1 MATDK
6 PAGGVFSPV
15 TPRVDFVAMEKE
27 QLRWWEEAGI
37 VGQYLRR
44 NDAAERRHS
53 FIDGPITANNP
64 MGVHHAWGRTY
75 KDLFLRWR
83 TMQGYRQRYQNG
95 FDGQGLWVE
104 VEVEKE
110 KGFSSKRDIEAYGIG
125 RFVEDCKERVRK
137 YAAIQTR
144 QSQRLGYWMDWDHS
158 YHTMSDENNYTIWH
172 FLKRCHDKGWLYRGT
187 DSMPWC
193 ARCGT
198 GLSQHEIV
206 TEGYQDVTHTAVY
219 VRFPL
224 TDAEG
229 ESLLIWTTTPWT
241 LTANV
246 AAAVHPEH
254 RYVRV
259 RVGDEIIYL
268 GRKRI
273 DLLKEMAG
281 ESKVRPGGNE
291 SFNPLEQIGVSKP
304 LGVLSMLELLGTG
317 VEVLEELPG
326 SALVGRTYR
335 GPFDDL
341 EAQRGVEHRVIPW
354 NEVGEDEGTAI
365 VHIAPGAGPEDFA
378 LGKEHSLA
386 VVAPL
391 DENGHYVD
399 GFGWLTGNSVFDVR
413 DRIFVDLE
421 RKGLLYCTEV
431 HQHRY
436 PFCWRCNSELVFRVV
451 DEWFIS
457 MDELR
462 HTMMEIT
469 RKVRWIPAFGLEREL
484 DWLRNMHDWMISK
497 KRYWGLALPIWTC
510 DACGSF
516 EVVGSEQELEERAV
530 EGWQEFAGHSPHRP
544 WIDGVKIEC
553 SSCGGKISRIR
564 DVGNPWLD
572 AGIVPFSTIGYRNDR
587 DHWRDW
593 FPADWISES
602 FPGQFRNWFYSLL
615 AMSATLEETEPFKAC
630 FTYALLRDEHGAE
643 MHKSKGNAIWF
654 EDAADKMGV
663 DVMRW
668 MYLRHTPANNL
679 NFGYTPGDEVRRQ
692 FHIPIWNVYSFF
704 VNYANIDG
712 WQPVTVDGG
721 YGEVAEFTE
730 LDRWIR
736 SELHQTIGDV
746 TKALETWRPET
757 AATVLERFVDALSNW
772 YVRRSRRRFWRGQ
785 QDRRS
790 SNEPA
795 PSSMVQ
801 KIRTFLNLF
810 DADKCAA
817 YQTLYE
823 CLTTLAKLLAPFNP
837 FISEAIYRNL
847 VADRVSGAPPSVH
860 LCDWPAANEKLIDEE
875 LSAATNL
882 AMRLARLGRS
892 ARERANLRV
901 RQPLA
906 ELVVDLSNEQ
916 DQTRLATIGGQLRDE
931 LNVKQVRLAA
941 EVGGLTAATI
951 KPNFRALGPRFGRRM
966 REVAAAI
973 AGADA
978 AAVALQAATGDPV
991 QVGEFELQAEDL
1003 VVETAPREAYAI
1015 AAEPGCQVGVLK
1027 ELTPELRAEGMV
1039 REAVH
1044 KINNLRRESGFAI
1057 TDRITLYVD
1066 VHDLTGD
1073 GEVREVVDAL
1083 HELVRTAANQRH
1095 EQDGLAARGKLL
1107 WNLGITRNLLKGALR
1122 TFEKRLRA
1130 DVLAT
1135 DVHYDS
1141 EVPQDAHTTTGII
1154 DGRRVAIGV
1163 RLSWESRLSAANDT
1177 EQIDAVLREHD
1188 LAQVADRLC
1197 YLRQLAAD
1205 DPDEPTLQGDS
1216 VRELARFLLSERWLP
1231 SAQIGVSPDGLAHA
1245 EWRLPAA
1252 AGDTESNGTL
1262 AMEFLGSGLIR
1273 FAAVSP
1279 QSIHGEAQRMRV
1291 NGTLPMAEAVRAV
1304 QPFTAAL
1311 RP

>member
-1 MATDK
+1 MATDTR
-6 PAGGVFSPV
+6 AGWVFSPV
-15 TPRVDFVAMEKE
+15 SPRVDFVALEHE
-27 QLRWWEEAGI
+27 QLRWWRDAGI
-37 VGQYLRR
+37 VERYLQR
-44 NDAAERRHS
+44 NAAAERRHS

-125 RFVEDCKERVRK
+125 RFVEDCKERVRT
-137 YAAIQTR
+137 YAAIQTS
-144 QSQRLGYWMDWDHS
+144 QSQRLGYWMDWDDS

-172 FLKRCHDKGWLYRGT
+172 FLKRCHEKGWLYRGT

-206 TEGYQDVTHTAVY
+206 TEGYQEVTHTAVY
-219 VRFPL
+219 VRLPL

-259 RVGDEIIYL
+259 RVGDEIFYL

-273 DLLKEMAG
+273 DLLTEMSGDSKARVEG
-281 ESKVRPGGNE
+281 TESI
-291 SFNPLEQIGVSKP
+291 NPLEQIGLSKP
-304 LGVLSMLELLGTG
+304 LGVLTMRELLRTG
-317 VEVLEELPG
+317 VELLEELPG
-326 SALVGRTYR
+326 SALVGRPYR

-341 EAQRGVEHRVIPW
+341 DAQRGVEHRVIPW

-378 LGKEHSLA
+378 LGREHGLA

-391 DENGHYVD
+391 DENGYYVD

-413 DRIFVDLE
+413 DRIFADLE
-421 RKGLLYCTEV
+421 RKGLLYCTEE
-431 HQHRY
+431 HRHRY

-497 KRYWGLALPIWTC
+497 KRYWGLALPIWAC
-510 DACGSF
+510 DGCGSF
-516 EVVGSEQELEERAV
+516 EVIGSEHELQERAV

-544 WIDGVKIEC
+544 WIDAVKIEC
-553 SSCGGKISRIR
+553 SSCGERSSRIR

-572 AGIVPFSTIGYRNDR
+572 AGIVPFSTIKYRSDR
-587 DHWRDW
+587 EYWRDW

-615 AMSATLEETEPFKAC
+615 AMSATLEGTEPFKAC

-679 NFGYTPGDEVRRQ
+679 NFGYAPGDEVRRR

-712 WQPVTVDGG
+712 WQPVAGAGG
-721 YGEVAEFTE
+721 YQDVAEFTE

-736 SELHQTIGDV
+736 SELHRTIQAV
-746 TKALETWRPET
+746 TTALETWRPET
-757 AATVLERFVDALSNW
+757 AAAVLERFVDALSNW

-785 QDRRS
+785 QGR
-790 SNEPA
+790 PA
-795 PSSMVQ
+795 AAATTSIVE
-801 KIRTFLNLF
+801 TFLTLYG
-810 DADKCAA
+810 ADKCAA

-823 CLTTLAKLLAPFNP
+823 CLTTLAKLLAPFTP
-837 FISEAIYRNL
+837 FIAEAIYRNL
-847 VADRVSGAPPSVH
+847 VAERVSGAPPSVH
-860 LCDWPAANEKLIDEE
+860 LCDWPQADAALIDEE
-875 LSAATNL
+875 LSAATHL

-892 ARERANLRV
+892 ARASANLRV

-906 ELVVDLSNEQ
+906 ELVVDLDSEQ
-916 DQTRLATIGGQLRDE
+916 EQARLSVIRAQLLDE
-931 LNVKQVRLAA
+931 LNVKRVRLAD
-941 EVGGLTAATI
+941 EVGGLTAATV
-951 KPNFRALGPRFGRRM
+951 KPNFKALGPRFGRRM
-966 REVAAAI
+966 KEVTAAI
-973 AGADA
+973 ATADPS
-978 AAVALQAATGDPV
+978 AVAAQVASGAPV
-991 QVGEFELQAEDL
+991 QVGEFELQPDDL
-1003 VVETAPREAYAI
+1003 VVETVPREAYAI
-1015 AAEPGCQVGVLK
+1015 AAEPGSQVGVLK

-1044 KINNLRRESGFAI
+1044 VINNLRRESGFEI
-1057 TDRITLYVD
+1057 TDRIVLFINVD
-1066 VHDLTGD
+1066 RASD
-1073 GEVREVVDAL
+1073 GPESHVE
-1083 HELVRTAANQRH
+1083 ETYQTLVRMAH
-1095 EQDGLAARGKLL
+1095 
-1107 WNLGITRNLLKGALR
+1107 
-1122 TFEKRLRA
+1122 RLRHTQGRMVDRINLPFDA
-1130 DVLAT
+1130 FDRPDPLKLALLANETQFKDDVLAT
-1135 DVHYDS
+1135 EVHYDA
-1141 EVPQDAHTTTGII
+1141 ELPRDAPAKECVI
-1154 DGRRVAIGV
+1154 DGHRATVAV
-1163 RLSWESRLSAANDT
+1163 QLSWVSQLRATTDPEHV
-1177 EQIDAVLREHD
+1177 DALLREHD
-1188 LAQVADRLC
+1188 LVPVVERLR

-1205 DPDEPTLQGDS
+1205 DPDEPRMKEDS
-1216 VRELARFLLSERWLP
+1216 LRELARFLLSERWLP
-1231 SAQIGVSPDGLAHA
+1231 CPQIGVSPDGLAHA
-1245 EWRLPAA
+1245 EWVLAGA
-1252 AGDTESNGTL
+1252 DGDTVGNGIL

-1279 QSIHGEAQRMRV
+1279 PSTLGDAQRKRV
-1291 NGTLPMAEAVRAV
+1291 NGTLPKAEAVQAV
-1304 QPFTAAL
+1304 QPFTSIL
-1311 RP
+1311 CP

>member
-1 MATDK
+1 MATDT
-6 PAGGVFSPV
+6 PAEGVFSPV
-15 TPRVDFVAMEKE
+15 TPRVDFIALEHE
-27 QLRWWEEAGI
+27 LLRWWDDAGI

-44 NDAAERRHS
+44 NEASERRHS

-110 KGFSSKRDIEAYGIG
+110 KGFTSKRDIEAYGIG

-172 FLKRCHDKGWLYRGT
+172 FLKRCHENGWLYRGT

-219 VRFPL
+219 VRLPL
-224 TDAEG
+224 TDADG
-229 ESLLIWTTTPWT
+229 ESLLVWTTTPWT

-246 AAAVHPEH
+246 AAAVHPDH
-254 RYVRV
+254 RYVRL
-259 RVGDEIIYL
+259 RVGDDDVLCLGKERVL
-268 GRKRI
+268 PLLASGVLTGRKQPALVVAQGDRMLEQALAQHGI
-273 DLLKEMAG
+273 DLLE
-281 ESKVRPGGNE
+281 EIPGG
-291 SFNPLEQIGVSKP
+291 
-304 LGVLSMLELLGTG
+304 
-317 VEVLEELPG
+317 
-326 SALVGRTYR
+326 ALIGRTYR
-335 GPFDDL
+335 GPFDELD
-341 EAQRGVEHRVIPW
+341 AQSGVEHRVIPW
-354 NEVGEDEGTAI
+354 TDVGEDEGTAI

-378 LGKEHSLA
+378 LGKEHGLP

-391 DENGHYVD
+391 DENGFYVD
-399 GFGWLTGNSVFDVR
+399 GFGLLTGNSVFDVR
-413 DRIFVDLE
+413 DRIFADLTE
-421 RKGLLYCTEV
+421 RGRLFKTEE

-469 RKVRWIPAFGLEREL
+469 RNVQWIPPFGLEREL

-497 KRYWGLALPIWTC
+497 KRYWGLALPIWAC
-510 DACGSF
+510 DECGGF
-516 EVVGSEQELEERAV
+516 EVIGSEHELEERAV
-530 EGWQEFAGHSPHRP
+530 EGWPEFAGHSPHRP
-544 WIDGVKIEC
+544 WIDGVKVAC
-553 SSCGGKISRIR
+553 SSCGAKLSRIR

-572 AGIVPFSTIGYRNDR
+572 AGIVPFSTIGYRGDR
-587 DHWRDW
+587 EHWRDW

-615 AMSATLEETEPFKAC
+615 AMSATLEQTEPFRAC

-668 MYLRHTPANNL
+668 MYVRHTPANNL
-679 NFGYTPGDEVRRQ
+679 NFGYGPGDEVRRQ

-712 WQPVTVDGG
+712 WQPVSADGG
-721 YGEVAEFTE
+721 YAEAAEFTE

-736 SELHQTIGDV
+736 SELHQTIRAV
-746 TKALETWRPET
+746 TTALETWRPET

-785 QDRRS
+785 QEGDATPEQAS
-790 SNEPA
+790 VVDA
-795 PSSMVQ
+795 
-801 KIRTFLNLF
+801 FLARYG
-810 DADKCAA
+810 ADKCAA

-847 VADRVSGAPPSVH
+847 VVGPVSGAPPSVH
-860 LCDWPAANEKLIDEE
+860 LCDWPQADAALIDEE
-875 LSAATNL
+875 LSAATSL
-882 AMRLARLGRS
+882 AMRLSRLGRS
-892 ARERANLRV
+892 ARAGANLRV

-906 ELVVDLSNEQ
+906 ELVVDLDSEREQ
-916 DQTRLATIGGQLRDE
+916 ARLPLIHAQLLDE
-931 LNVKQVRLAA
+931 LNVKEVRLAA
-941 EVGGLTAATI
+941 EVGGLTAATV

-966 REVAAAI
+966 KEVTAAI
-973 AGADA
+973 AAADA
-978 AAVALQAATGDPV
+978 GAVAAQAETGDTV
-991 QVGEFELQAEDL
+991 HVGEFELQPDDL

-1015 AAEPGCQVGVLK
+1015 AAEQGCQVGVLK
-1027 ELTPELRAEGMV
+1027 KLTPELSAEGMV

-1044 KINNLRRESGFAI
+1044 MINNLRRESGFAI
-1057 TDRITLYVD
+1057 TDRIRLFVNVHGEPD
-1066 VHDLTGD
+1066 VEETY
-1073 GEVREVVDAL
+1073 RS
-1083 HELVRTAANQRH
+1083 LVRFADKVRHHRGSLIERVPLFLNMYNRPNPLKTAL
-1095 EQDGLAARGKLL
+1095 LADEEF
-1107 WNLGITRNLLKGALR
+1107 RN
-1122 TFEKRLRA
+1122 E
-1130 DVLAT
+1130 VLAT
-1135 DVHYDS
+1135 EVHF
-1141 EVPQDAHTTTGII
+1141 DAELPRNAPAI
-1154 DGRRVAIGV
+1154 DCVINGHSATIAV
-1163 RLSWESRLSAANDT
+1163 RLSWDGQLRATTAPEHVEDT
-1177 EQIDAVLREHD
+1177 LRKHD
-1188 LAQVADRLC
+1188 LVPMADRLR

-1205 DPDEPTLQGDS
+1205 DPEEPRIEMDS
-1216 VRELARFLLSERWLP
+1216 MRELARFLLSERWLP
-1231 SAQIGVSPDGLAHA
+1231 QPQIGVSPDGLAHA
-1245 EWRLPAA
+1245 EWVLPGDD
-1252 AGDTESNGTL
+1252 GDTGSGIL
-1262 AMEFLGSGLIR
+1262 AMEFLACGLIR

-1279 QSIHGEAQRMRV
+1279 PPTQGDEHRMRV
-1291 NGTLPMAEAVRAV
+1291 NGTLPKTEAVQAV
-1304 QPFTAAL
+1304 QPFTSILGA
-1311 RP
+1311 P

>member
-1 MATDK
+1 MATDQ
-6 PAGGVFSPV
+6 PVGGVFSPV
-15 TPRVDFVAMEKE
+15 TPRVDFVALEKE
-27 QLRWWEEAGI
+27 QLRWWDEAGI
-37 VGQYLRR
+37 VGRYLRR
-44 NDAAERRHS
+44 NEAAERRYS

-110 KGFSSKRDIEAYGIG
+110 KGFSSKRDIEAYGIA

-144 QSQRLGYWMDWDHS
+144 QSQRLGYWMDWDDS

-172 FLKRCHDKGWLYRGT
+172 FLKRCHEKGWLYRGT

-206 TEGYQDVTHTAVY
+206 TEGYQEVTHTAVY
-219 VRFPL
+219 VRLPL
-224 TDAEG
+224 TDLKGRAEG

-254 RYVRV
+254 RYVRA
-259 RVGDEIIYL
+259 RVGSEIVYL
-268 GRKRI
+268 GRQRLE
-273 DLLKEMAG
+273 LLTELAG
-281 ESKVRPGGNE
+281 AMTVRPE
-291 SFNPLEQIGVSKP
+291 DAELVTPLEQLGVSDL
-304 LGVLSMLELLGTG
+304 LGVETAGEALGVD

-326 SALVGRTYR
+326 SALVGRAYR

-341 EAQRGVEHRVIPW
+341 EAQGGVEHRVIPW
-354 NEVGEDEGTAI
+354 DEVGEDEGTAI

-378 LGKEHSLA
+378 LGKEHGLA

-399 GFGWLTGNSVFDVR
+399 GFGWLTGESVFDVR
-413 DRIFVDLE
+413 DRIFADLE
-421 RKGLLYCTEV
+421 GKGLLYCTEE
-431 HQHRY
+431 HRHRY

-510 DACGSF
+510 DACGRF
-516 EVVGSEQELEERAV
+516 EVIGSEHELQERAV
-530 EGWQEFAGHSPHRP
+530 EGWAEFTGHSPHRP
-544 WIDGVKIEC
+544 WIDAVKIEC
-553 SSCGGKISRIR
+553 SSCGEKMSRIR

-572 AGIVPFSTIGYRNDR
+572 AGIVPFSTIGYRHDR

-630 FTYALLRDEHGAE
+630 FSYALLRDEQGEE

-679 NFGYTPGDEVRRQ
+679 NFGYGPGDEVRRQ

-704 VNYANIDG
+704 VNYANIDD

-721 YGEVAEFTE
+721 YAEAAEFTE
-730 LDRWIR
+730 LDRWIQ
-736 SELHQTIGDV
+736 SELHQTIRAV
-746 TKALETWRPET
+746 TTALDTWRPET

-785 QDRRS
+785 Q
-790 SNEPA
+790 EQPTAVAPA
-795 PSSMVQ
+795 SVVDS
-801 KIRTFLNLF
+801 FLARYG
-810 DADKCAA
+810 ADKCAA

-823 CLTTLAKLLAPFNP
+823 CLTTLVRLLAPFTP

-847 VADRVSGAPPSVH
+847 VAEPVAGR
-860 LCDWPAANEKLIDEE
+860 AA
-875 LSAATNL
+875 
-882 AMRLARLGRS
+882 
-892 ARERANLRV
+892 ERA
-901 RQPLA
+901 
-906 ELVVDLSNEQ
+906 
-916 DQTRLATIGGQLRDE
+916 
-931 LNVKQVRLAA
+931 
-941 EVGGLTAATI
+941 
-951 KPNFRALGPRFGRRM
+951 
-966 REVAAAI
+966 
-973 AGADA
+973 
-978 AAVALQAATGDPV
+978 PV
-991 QVGEFELQAEDL
+991 
-1003 VVETAPREAYAI
+1003 
-1015 AAEPGCQVGVLK
+1015 
-1027 ELTPELRAEGMV
+1027 
-1039 REAVH
+1039 
-1044 KINNLRRESGFAI
+1044 
-1057 TDRITLYVD
+1057 
-1066 VHDLTGD
+1066 
-1073 GEVREVVDAL
+1073 
-1083 HELVRTAANQRH
+1083 
-1095 EQDGLAARGKLL
+1095 
-1107 WNLGITRNLLKGALR
+1107 
-1122 TFEKRLRA
+1122 
-1130 DVLAT
+1130 
-1135 DVHYDS
+1135 
-1141 EVPQDAHTTTGII
+1141 
-1154 DGRRVAIGV
+1154 
-1163 RLSWESRLSAANDT
+1163 
-1177 EQIDAVLREHD
+1177 
-1188 LAQVADRLC
+1188 
-1197 YLRQLAAD
+1197 
-1205 DPDEPTLQGDS
+1205 
-1216 VRELARFLLSERWLP
+1216 
-1231 SAQIGVSPDGLAHA
+1231 
-1245 EWRLPAA
+1245 
-1252 AGDTESNGTL
+1252 
-1262 AMEFLGSGLIR
+1262 
-1273 FAAVSP
+1273 
-1279 QSIHGEAQRMRV
+1279 
-1291 NGTLPMAEAVRAV
+1291 
-1304 QPFTAAL
+1304 
-1311 RP
+1311 

>member
-1 MATDK
+1 MATDS
-6 PAGGVFSPV
+6 PAEGVFSPV
-15 TPRVDFVAMEKE
+15 TPRVDFIALEHE
-27 QLRWWEEAGI
+27 LLRWWEEAGI

-172 FLKRCHDKGWLYRGT
+172 FLKRCQEKGWLYRGT

-254 RYVRV
+254 RYVRA
-259 RVGDEIIYL
+259 RVGGEIIYL

-281 ESKVRPGGNE
+281 ESKGRPV
-291 SFNPLEQIGVSKP
+291 NPLEQLGVSDL
-304 LGVLSMLELLGTG
+304 LGVSTAGEMLGIG

-341 EAQRGVEHRVIPW
+341 EAQHGVEHRVIPW
-354 NEVGEDEGTAI
+354 NDVGEDEGTAI

-378 LGKEHSLA
+378 LGKEHGLD

-391 DENGHYVD
+391 DENGYYVD

-413 DRIFVDLE
+413 DRIFADLE
-421 RKGLLYCTEV
+421 RNGLLYCTEE
-431 HQHRY
+431 HRHRY

-451 DEWFIS
+451 EEWFIS

-510 DACGSF
+510 DACDSF
-516 EVVGSEQELEERAV
+516 EVVGSEHELEERAV
-530 EGWQEFAGHSPHRP
+530 AGWPEFAGHSPHRP
-544 WIDGVKIEC
+544 WIDGVKIAC
-553 SSCGGKISRIR
+553 SSCGGTMSRIR

-587 DHWRDW
+587 EHWRDW

-630 FTYALLRDEHGAE
+630 FSYALLRDEHGAE

-679 NFGYTPGDEVRRQ
+679 NFGYAPGDEVRRQ

-721 YGEVAEFTE
+721 YAEVAEFTE

-736 SELHQTIGDV
+736 SELQQTIRDV
-746 TKALETWRPET
+746 TTALETWRPET

-785 QDRRS
+785 QGKRS
-790 SNEPA
+790 SSKPA
-795 PSSMVQ
+795 ATRMHAT
-801 KIRTFLNLF
+801 IRTFLTLY

-847 VADRVSGAPPSVH
+847 VAERVPDAPASVH
-860 LCDWPAANEKLIDEE
+860 LCDWPRADAAVIDEQ
-875 LSAATNL
+875 LSAATGL

-892 ARERANLRV
+892 ARAAANLRV

-906 ELVVDLSNEQ
+906 ELVVDLDSEQ
-916 DQTRLATIGGQLRDE
+916 EQARLPVIRAQLLDE

-941 EVGGLTAATI
+941 EVGGLTAATV

-966 REVAAAI
+966 KEVTAAI
-973 AGADA
+973 AAADPASLA
-978 AAVALQAATGDPV
+978 AQAASADPV
-991 QVGEFELQAEDL
+991 QVGEFELQAADL
-1003 VVETAPREAYAI
+1003 VVETVPREAYAI

-1044 KINNLRRESGFAI
+1044 LINNLRRESGFAI
-1057 TDRITLYVD
+1057 TDRIRLFVKVHGSSRTWEETYSSLIGFADKVRHHQGSLGDRVTLFPNLYNKPNPLKV
-1066 VHDLTGD
+1066 
-1073 GEVREVVDAL
+1073 AL
-1083 HELVRTAANQRH
+1083 LANDKQFRD
-1095 EQDGLAARGKLL
+1095 E
-1107 WNLGITRNLLKGALR
+1107 
-1122 TFEKRLRA
+1122 
-1130 DVLAT
+1130 VLAT
-1135 DVHYDS
+1135 EVYYDA
-1141 EVPQDAHTTTGII
+1141 ELPRGAPATECVI
-1154 DGRRVAIGV
+1154 DEHRVTI
-1163 RLSWESRLSAANDT
+1163 
-1177 EQIDAVLREHD
+1177 
-1188 LAQVADRLC
+1188 
-1197 YLRQLAAD
+1197 
-1205 DPDEPTLQGDS
+1205 
-1216 VRELARFLLSERWLP
+1216 
-1231 SAQIGVSPDGLAHA
+1231 
-1245 EWRLPAA
+1245 
-1252 AGDTESNGTL
+1252 
-1262 AMEFLGSGLIR
+1262 
-1273 FAAVSP
+1273 
-1279 QSIHGEAQRMRV
+1279 
-1291 NGTLPMAEAVRAV
+1291 AV
-1304 QPFTAAL
+1304 QL
-1311 RP
+1311 SRG

>member
-1 MATDK
+1 MATDS
-6 PAGGVFSPV
+6 PAEGVFSPV
-15 TPRVDFVAMEKE
+15 TPRVDFIALEHE
-27 QLRWWEEAGI
+27 LLRWWEEDGI

-172 FLKRCHDKGWLYRGT
+172 FLKRCQEKGWLYRGT

-219 VRFPL
+219 VRLPL
-224 TDAEG
+224 TDLKGRAEG

-254 RYVRV
+254 RYVRA

-281 ESKVRPGGNE
+281 ESKGRPV
-291 SFNPLEQIGVSKP
+291 NPLEQLGVSDL
-304 LGVLSMLELLGTG
+304 LGVSTAGELLGIG

-378 LGKEHSLA
+378 LGKEHSLP

-391 DENGHYVD
+391 DENGYYVD

-413 DRIFVDLE
+413 DRIFADLE
-421 RKGLLYCTEV
+421 RNGLLYCTEE
-431 HQHRY
+431 HRHRY

-497 KRYWGLALPIWTC
+497 KRYWGLALPIWAC
-510 DACGSF
+510 EACGGF
-516 EVVGSEQELEERAV
+516 EVVGSEHELEERAV

-553 SSCGGKISRIR
+553 SSCGEKISRIR

-587 DHWRDW
+587 EHWRDW

-630 FTYALLRDEHGAE
+630 FSYALLRDEHGAE

-679 NFGYTPGDEVRRQ
+679 NFGYAPGDEVRRQ

-721 YGEVAEFTE
+721 YAEVAQFTE

-736 SELHQTIGDV
+736 SELHQTIRDV
-746 TKALETWRPET
+746 TTALDTWRPET

-785 QDRRS
+785 Q
-790 SNEPA
+790 EQPA
-795 PSSMVQ
+795 AANTASAVD
-801 KIRTFLNLF
+801 TFLARYG
-810 DADKCAA
+810 ADKCAA

-847 VADRVSGAPPSVH
+847 VAERVPDAPVSVH
-860 LCDWPAANEKLIDEE
+860 LCDWPRVDAAVIDEQ
-875 LSAATNL
+875 LSAATGL

-892 ARERANLRV
+892 ARAAANLRV

-906 ELVVDLSNEQ
+906 ELVVDLDSEQ
-916 DQTRLATIGGQLRDE
+916 EQARLPVIRAQLLDE

-941 EVGGLTAATI
+941 EVGGLTVATV

-966 REVAAAI
+966 KEVTAAI
-973 AGADA
+973 AVADPASLA
-978 AAVALQAATGDPV
+978 AQAASADPV
-991 QVGEFELQAEDL
+991 QVGEFELQAADL

-1044 KINNLRRESGFAI
+1044 LINNHRRESGYSI
-1057 TDRITLYVD
+1057 VDRITLFLGLHNISDPVALK
-1066 VHDLTGD
+1066 DLQGAFLMN
-1073 GEVREVVDAL
+1073 EAL
-1083 HELVRTAANQRH
+1083 IRSE
-1095 EQDGLAARGKLL
+1095 
-1107 WNLGITRNLLKGALR
+1107 
-1122 TFEKRLRA
+1122 
-1130 DVLAT
+1130 VLANE
-1135 DVHYDS
+1135 VHYGLSPEGADTRQ
-1141 EVPQDAHTTTGII
+1141 VT
-1154 DGRRVAIGV
+1154 VAGYEISVG
-1163 RLSWESRLSAANDT
+1163 T
-1177 EQIDAVLREHD
+1177 IRE
-1188 LAQVADRLC
+1188 
-1197 YLRQLAAD
+1197 
-1205 DPDEPTLQGDS
+1205 
-1216 VRELARFLLSERWLP
+1216 
-1231 SAQIGVSPDGLAHA
+1231 
-1245 EWRLPAA
+1245 
-1252 AGDTESNGTL
+1252 
-1262 AMEFLGSGLIR
+1262 
-1273 FAAVSP
+1273 
-1279 QSIHGEAQRMRV
+1279 
-1291 NGTLPMAEAVRAV
+1291 
-1304 QPFTAAL
+1304 
-1311 RP
+1311 

>member
-1 MATDK
+1 MATDQ
-6 PAGGVFSPV
+6 PARGVFSPV
-15 TPRVDFVAMEKE
+15 TPRVDFVALEQE

-44 NDAAERRHS
+44 NEAAERRCS

-110 KGFSSKRDIEAYGIG
+110 KGFSSKRDIEAYGIA

-137 YAAIQTR
+137 YAAIQSS
-144 QSQRLGYWMDWDHS
+144 QSQRLGYWMDWDNS

-172 FLKRCHDKGWLYRGT
+172 FLKRCHEKGWLYRGT

-254 RYVRV
+254 RYVRA
-259 RVGDEIIYL
+259 RVGDEVIYL
-268 GRKRI
+268 GRKRL
-273 DLLKEMAG
+273 DLLAEMSSG
-281 ESKVRPGGNE
+281 SKVRPDDTVSAAPELPGG
-291 SFNPLEQIGVSKP
+291 
-304 LGVLSMLELLGTG
+304 G

-326 SALVGRTYR
+326 SALVGRSYR

-341 EAQRGVEHRVIPW
+341 EPQHGVEHRVIPW
-354 NEVGEDEGTAI
+354 DEVGEDEGTAI
-365 VHIAPGAGPEDFA
+365 VHIAPGAGPEDFT
-378 LGKEHSLA
+378 LGKEHGLA

-391 DENGHYVD
+391 DENGRYVD
-399 GFGWLTGNSVFDVR
+399 GFGWLTGSSVFDVR
-413 DRIFVDLE
+413 DRIFADLE
-421 RKGLLYCTEV
+421 RKGLLYCTEE
-431 HQHRY
+431 HRHRY

-451 DEWFIS
+451 DEWFIA

-469 RKVRWIPAFGLEREL
+469 RNVRWVPAFGLEREL

-516 EVVGSEQELEERAV
+516 EVIGSEHELEERAV
-530 EGWQEFAGHSPHRP
+530 EGWAEFAGRTPHRP
-544 WIDGVKIEC
+544 WIDAVKIEC
-553 SSCGGKISRIR
+553 SSCGGRISRIR

-587 DHWRDW
+587 EHWRDW

-630 FTYALLRDEHGAE
+630 FTYALLRDQHGHE
-643 MHKSKGNAIWF
+643 MHKSRGNAIWF

-712 WQPVTVDGG
+712 WQPVTIDGG
-721 YGEVAEFTE
+721 YRDVAEFTE

-736 SELHQTIGDV
+736 SELHQTVRAV
-746 TKALETWRPET
+746 TVALETWRPET
-757 AATVLERFVDALSNW
+757 AATVLERFVEALSNW
-772 YVRRSRRRFWRGQ
+772 YVRRNRRRFWRGQ
-785 QDRRS
+785 QDK
-790 SNEPA
+790 PA
-795 PSSMVQ
+795 AITTTSVVDA
-801 KIRTFLNLF
+801 FLALYS
-810 DADKCAA
+810 ADKCAA

-823 CLTTLAKLLAPFNP
+823 CLTTLAKLLAPFTP
-837 FISEAIYRNL
+837 FIAEAIYRNL
-847 VADRVSGAPPSVH
+847 VAERVAGAPASIH
-860 LCDWPAANEKLIDEE
+860 LCDWPAADAALIDEE

-892 ARERANLRV
+892 ARAGANLRV

-906 ELVVDLSNEQ
+906 ELVVDLESEKEQ
-916 DQTRLATIGGQLRDE
+916 ADVRVIEGQLLDE

-941 EVGGLTAATI
+941 EVGGLTAATV
-951 KPNFRALGPRFGRRM
+951 KPNFKALGPRFGRRM
-966 REVAAAI
+966 KEVTAAI
-973 AGADA
+973 AASDPADVAARVASGA
-978 AAVALQAATGDPV
+978 PV
-991 QVGEFELQAEDL
+991 QVGEFDLQAGDL
-1003 VVETAPREAYAI
+1003 VVETEPREAYAI
-1015 AAEPGCQVGVLK
+1015 AAEPGCQVGVRK
-1027 ELTPELRAEGMV
+1027 ELTAELRAEGMV

-1044 KINNLRRESGFAI
+1044 MINNLRRESGFAI
-1057 TDRITLYVD
+1057 IDRIILYVSSSAP
-1066 VHDLTGD
+1066 VAA
-1073 GEVREVVDAL
+1073 AL
-1083 HELVRTAANQRH
+1083 QSHEAL
-1095 EQDGLAARGKLL
+1095 LAA
-1107 WNLGITRNLLKGALR
+1107 
-1122 TFEKRLRA
+1122 E
-1130 DVLAT
+1130 VLAT
-1135 DVHYDS
+1135 EVHY
-1141 EVPQDAHTTTGII
+1141 T
-1154 DGRRVAIGV
+1154 
-1163 RLSWESRLSAANDT
+1163 SA
-1177 EQIDAVLREHD
+1177 
-1188 LAQVADRLC
+1188 
-1197 YLRQLAAD
+1197 
-1205 DPDEPTLQGDS
+1205 P
-1216 VRELARFLLSERWLP
+1216 
-1231 SAQIGVSPDGLAHA
+1231 
-1245 EWRLPAA
+1245 
-1252 AGDTESNGTL
+1252 
-1262 AMEFLGSGLIR
+1262 
-1273 FAAVSP
+1273 
-1279 QSIHGEAQRMRV
+1279 
-1291 NGTLPMAEAVRAV
+1291 AEAVTRTATISGHPV
-1304 QPFTAAL
+1304 IVGATRNQP
-1311 RP
+1311 

>member
-1 MATDK
+1 MATDS
-6 PAGGVFSPV
+6 PAEGVFSPV
-15 TPRVDFVAMEKE
+15 TPRVDFIALEHE
-27 QLRWWEEAGI
+27 LLRWWEDAGI

-44 NDAAERRHS
+44 NEAAERRHS

-104 VEVEKE
+104 VEVEKD
-110 KGFSSKRDIEAYGIG
+110 KGFVSKRDIEAYGIG

-219 VRFPL
+219 VRLPL
-224 TDAEG
+224 TDLKGRAEG

-254 RYVRV
+254 RYVRA

-273 DLLKEMAG
+273 DLLQEMAG
-281 ESKVRPGGNE
+281 ESKVRPEDTELVTG
-291 SFNPLEQIGVSKP
+291 LEQLGVSDL
-304 LGVLSMLELLGTG
+304 LGVSTAGELLGIG

-341 EAQRGVEHRVIPW
+341 EAQHGVEHRVIPW

-378 LGKEHSLA
+378 LGKEHGLD

-391 DENGHYVD
+391 DENGYYVD

-413 DRIFVDLE
+413 DRIFADLE
-421 RKGLLYCTEV
+421 RNGLLYCTEE
-431 HQHRY
+431 HRHRY

-510 DACGSF
+510 DACDSF
-516 EVVGSEQELEERAV
+516 EVVGSEHELEKRAV
-530 EGWQEFAGHSPHRP
+530 AGWPEFAGHSPHRP
-544 WIDGVKIEC
+544 WIDGVKIAC
-553 SSCGGKISRIR
+553 SSCGETMSRIR

-587 DHWRDW
+587 EHWRDW

-630 FTYALLRDEHGAE
+630 FSYALLRDEHGAE

-679 NFGYTPGDEVRRQ
+679 NFGYAPGDEVRRQ

-721 YGEVAEFTE
+721 YAEVAQFTE

-736 SELHQTIGDV
+736 SELHQTIRDV
-746 TKALETWRPET
+746 TTALDTWRPET

-785 QDRRS
+785 Q
-790 SNEPA
+790 EQPA
-795 PSSMVQ
+795 AANTASAVD
-801 KIRTFLNLF
+801 TFLARYG
-810 DADKCAA
+810 ADKCAA

-847 VADRVSGAPPSVH
+847 VAERVPDAPASVH
-860 LCDWPAANEKLIDEE
+860 LCDWPRVDAAVIDEQ
-875 LSAATNL
+875 LSAATGL

-892 ARERANLRV
+892 ARAAANLRV

-906 ELVVDLSNEQ
+906 ELVVDLDSEQ
-916 DQTRLATIGGQLRDE
+916 EQARLPVIRAQLLDE

-941 EVGGLTAATI
+941 EVGGLTVATV

-966 REVAAAI
+966 KEVTAAI
-973 AGADA
+973 AAADPASMA
-978 AAVALQAATGDPV
+978 AQAASADPV
-991 QVGEFELQAEDL
+991 QVGEFELQAADL
-1003 VVETAPREAYAI
+1003 VVETAAREAYAI

-1044 KINNLRRESGFAI
+1044 LINNLRRESGFAI
-1057 TDRITLYVD
+1057 TDRIRLFVKVHGEPDVEETYSSLIGFADKVRHHQGSLGDRVTLFPNLYNKPNPLQV
-1066 VHDLTGD
+1066 
-1073 GEVREVVDAL
+1073 AL
-1083 HELVRTAANQRH
+1083 LANDKQFRD
-1095 EQDGLAARGKLL
+1095 E
-1107 WNLGITRNLLKGALR
+1107 
-1122 TFEKRLRA
+1122 
-1130 DVLAT
+1130 VLAT
-1135 DVHYDS
+1135 EVYYDA
-1141 EVPQDAHTTTGII
+1141 ELPRGAPATECVI
-1154 DGRRVAIGV
+1154 DEHRVTI
-1163 RLSWESRLSAANDT
+1163 
-1177 EQIDAVLREHD
+1177 
-1188 LAQVADRLC
+1188 
-1197 YLRQLAAD
+1197 
-1205 DPDEPTLQGDS
+1205 
-1216 VRELARFLLSERWLP
+1216 
-1231 SAQIGVSPDGLAHA
+1231 
-1245 EWRLPAA
+1245 
-1252 AGDTESNGTL
+1252 
-1262 AMEFLGSGLIR
+1262 
-1273 FAAVSP
+1273 
-1279 QSIHGEAQRMRV
+1279 
-1291 NGTLPMAEAVRAV
+1291 AV
-1304 QPFTAAL
+1304 QL
-1311 RP
+1311 SRG

>member
-1 MATDK
+1 MATDT
-6 PAGGVFSPV
+6 PAEGVFSPV
-15 TPRVDFVAMEKE
+15 TPRVDFIALEHE
-27 QLRWWEEAGI
+27 LLRWWDDAGI

-44 NDAAERRHS
+44 NEASERRHS

-110 KGFSSKRDIEAYGIG
+110 KGFTSKRDIEAYGIG

-144 QSQRLGYWMDWDHS
+144 QSQRLGYWMDWDDS

-172 FLKRCHDKGWLYRGT
+172 FLKRCHENGWLYRGT

-219 VRFPL
+219 VRLPL
-224 TDAEG
+224 TDADG

-254 RYVRV
+254 RYVRA
-259 RVGDEIIYL
+259 RVGGEVLYL
-268 GRKRI
+268 G
-273 DLLKEMAG
+273 KERLAVLAG
-281 ESKVRPGGNE
+281 GRGAGDSAK
-291 SFNPLEQIGVSKP
+291 I
-304 LGVLSMLELLGTG
+304 
-317 VEVLEELPG
+317 EVLEELPG
-326 SALVGRTYR
+326 GALVGRTYR
-335 GPFDDL
+335 GPFDEL
-341 EAQRGVEHRVIPW
+341 EAQSGVEHRVIPW
-354 NEVGEDEGTAI
+354 TDVGEDEGTAI

-378 LGKEHSLA
+378 LGKEHGLP

-391 DENGHYVD
+391 DENGFYVD
-399 GFGWLTGNSVFDVR
+399 GFGWLTGQSVFDVR
-413 DRIFVDLE
+413 DRIFADLTG
-421 RKGLLYCTEV
+421 KGCLFKTEE

-469 RKVRWIPAFGLEREL
+469 RNVQWIPPFGLEREL

-497 KRYWGLALPIWTC
+497 KRYWGLALPIWAC
-510 DACGSF
+510 DECGGF
-516 EVVGSEQELEERAV
+516 EVIGSEHELEERAV
-530 EGWQEFAGHSPHRP
+530 EGWPEFAGHSPHRP
-544 WIDGVKIEC
+544 WIDGVKVAC
-553 SSCGGKISRIR
+553 SSCGAKLSRIR

-572 AGIVPFSTIGYRNDR
+572 AGIVPFSTIGYRNHR

-615 AMSATLEETEPFKAC
+615 AMSATLEQTEPFKAC
-630 FTYALLRDEHGAE
+630 FTYALLRDEQGAE

-654 EDAADKMGV
+654 EVAADKMGV

-668 MYLRHTPANNL
+668 MYVRHTPANNL
-679 NFGYTPGDEVRRQ
+679 NFGYGPGDEVRRQ

-712 WQPVTVDGG
+712 WQPVSADGG
-721 YGEVAEFTE
+721 YAEAAEFTE

-736 SELHQTIGDV
+736 SELHQTIRAV
-746 TKALETWRPET
+746 TTALDTWRPET

-772 YVRRSRRRFWRGQ
+772 YVRRNRRRFWRGQ
-785 QDRRS
+785 QEGDAAADQAS
-790 SNEPA
+790 VA
-795 PSSMVQ
+795 AA
-801 KIRTFLNLF
+801 FLARYG
-810 DADKCAA
+810 ADKCAA

-847 VADRVSGAPPSVH
+847 VVEPVRGAPPSVH
-860 LCDWPAANEKLIDEE
+860 LCDWPQADEALIDEE
-875 LSAATNL
+875 LSAATSL
-882 AMRLARLGRS
+882 AMRLSRLGRS
-892 ARERANLRV
+892 ARAGANLRV

-906 ELVVDLSNEQ
+906 ELVVDLDSEQ
-916 DQTRLATIGGQLRDE
+916 EQARLPVIRAQLLDE
-931 LNVKQVRLAA
+931 LNVKEVRLAA
-941 EVGGLTAATI
+941 AVGGLTAATV

-966 REVAAAI
+966 KEVAGAI
-973 AGADA
+973 AAADA
-978 AAVALQAATGDPV
+978 GAVAAQAETGDAV
-991 QVGEFELQAEDL
+991 QVGEFELQPDDL

-1044 KINNLRRESGFAI
+1044 LLNNHRRKQRNYSI
-1057 TDRITLYVD
+1057 VDKITLF
-1066 VHDLTGD
+1066 L
-1073 GEVREVVDAL
+1073 
-1083 HELVRTAANQRH
+1083 
-1095 EQDGLAARGKLL
+1095 
-1107 WNLGITRNLLKGALR
+1107 NLGNIDDPEALNDLRNA
-1122 TFEKRLRA
+1122 FENHEEHIRSE
-1130 DVLAT
+1130 VLANEI
-1135 DVHYDS
+1135 HYKQPPEGADLG
-1141 EVPQDAHTTTGII
+1141 EITVAEYEIGIGTI
-1154 DGRRVAIGV
+1154 R
-1163 RLSWESRLSAANDT
+1163 
-1177 EQIDAVLREHD
+1177 EQVED
-1188 LAQVADRLC
+1188 Q
-1197 YLRQLAAD
+1197 
-1205 DPDEPTLQGDS
+1205 
-1216 VRELARFLLSERWLP
+1216 
-1231 SAQIGVSPDGLAHA
+1231 
-1245 EWRLPAA
+1245 
-1252 AGDTESNGTL
+1252 
-1262 AMEFLGSGLIR
+1262 
-1273 FAAVSP
+1273 
-1279 QSIHGEAQRMRV
+1279 
-1291 NGTLPMAEAVRAV
+1291 
-1304 QPFTAAL
+1304 
-1311 RP
+1311 

>member
-1 MATDK
+1 MATDT
-6 PAGGVFSPV
+6 PAEGVFSPV
-15 TPRVDFVAMEKE
+15 TPRVDFIALEHE
-27 QLRWWEEAGI
+27 LLRWWDDAGI

-44 NDAAERRHS
+44 NEAAERRHS

-110 KGFSSKRDIEAYGIG
+110 KGFTSKRDIEAYGIG

-172 FLKRCHDKGWLYRGT
+172 FLKRCHENGWLYRGT

-219 VRFPL
+219 VRLPL
-224 TDAEG
+224 TDADG
-229 ESLLIWTTTPWT
+229 ESLLVWTTTPWT

-254 RYVRV
+254 RYVRA
-259 RVGDEIIYL
+259 RVGGEVLYL
-268 GRKRI
+268 G
-273 DLLKEMAG
+273 KERLAVLAG
-281 ESKVRPGGNE
+281 GRGAGDSAK
-291 SFNPLEQIGVSKP
+291 I
-304 LGVLSMLELLGTG
+304 
-317 VEVLEELPG
+317 EVLEELPG

-335 GPFDDL
+335 GPFDEL

-354 NEVGEDEGTAI
+354 TDVGEDEGTAI

-378 LGKEHSLA
+378 LGKEHGLP

-391 DENGHYVD
+391 DENGFYVD
-399 GFGWLTGNSVFDVR
+399 GFGWLTGQSVFDVR
-413 DRIFVDLE
+413 DRIFADLTG
-421 RKGLLYCTEV
+421 KGCLFKTEE

-469 RKVRWIPAFGLEREL
+469 RNVQWIPPFGLEREL

-497 KRYWGLALPIWTC
+497 KRYWGLALPIWAC
-510 DACGSF
+510 DECGGF
-516 EVVGSEQELEERAV
+516 EVIGSEHELEERAV
-530 EGWQEFAGHSPHRP
+530 EGWPEFAGHSPHRP
-544 WIDGVKIEC
+544 WIDGVKVAC
-553 SSCGGKISRIR
+553 SSCGAKLSRIR

-572 AGIVPFSTIGYRNDR
+572 AGIVPFSTIGYRGDR

-615 AMSATLEETEPFKAC
+615 AMSATLEQTEPFKAC
-630 FTYALLRDEHGAE
+630 FTYALLRDEQGAE

-668 MYLRHTPANNL
+668 MYVRHTPANNL
-679 NFGYTPGDEVRRQ
+679 NFGYGPGDEVRRQ
-692 FHIPIWNVYSFF
+692 FHIPIWNMYSFF

-712 WQPVTVDGG
+712 WQPVSAEGG
-721 YGEVAEFTE
+721 YAEAAEFTE

-736 SELHQTIGDV
+736 SELHQTIRAV
-746 TKALETWRPET
+746 TTALETWRPET

-785 QDRRS
+785 QEGHATPDQAS
-790 SNEPA
+790 VVDA
-795 PSSMVQ
+795 
-801 KIRTFLNLF
+801 FLARYG
-810 DADKCAA
+810 ADKCAA

-847 VADRVSGAPPSVH
+847 VVVPVRGAPPSVH
-860 LCDWPAANEKLIDEE
+860 LCDWPQADEALIDEE
-875 LSAATNL
+875 LSAATSL
-882 AMRLARLGRS
+882 AMRLSRLGRS
-892 ARERANLRV
+892 ARAGANLRV

-906 ELVVDLSNEQ
+906 ELVVDLDSEREQ
-916 DQTRLATIGGQLRDE
+916 ARLPLIHAQLLDE
-931 LNVKQVRLAA
+931 LNVKEVRLAA
-941 EVGGLTAATI
+941 EVGGLTAATV

-966 REVAAAI
+966 KEVAAAI
-973 AGADA
+973 AAADA
-978 AAVALQAATGDPV
+978 GAVAAQAETRDTV
-991 QVGEFELQAEDL
+991 QVGEFELQPDDL

-1015 AAEPGCQVGVLK
+1015 AAEQGCQVGVLK

-1044 KINNLRRESGFAI
+1044 MINNHRREAGYSI
-1057 TDRITLYVD
+1057 VD
-1066 VHDLTGD
+1066 KIELFLNLFNVDDPEALDDL
-1073 GEVREVVDAL
+1073 
-1083 HELVRTAANQRH
+1083 
-1095 EQDGLAARGKLL
+1095 
-1107 WNLGITRNLLKGALR
+1107 RNA
-1122 TFEKRLRA
+1122 FDNRA
-1130 DVLAT
+1130 DQIRSEILANEI
-1135 DVHYDS
+1135 HYGQAPEGADLG
-1141 EVPQDAHTTTGII
+1141 EITVAGHEIGIGTI
-1154 DGRRVAIGV
+1154 R
-1163 RLSWESRLSAANDT
+1163 
-1177 EQIDAVLREHD
+1177 EQVED
-1188 LAQVADRLC
+1188 Q
-1197 YLRQLAAD
+1197 
-1205 DPDEPTLQGDS
+1205 
-1216 VRELARFLLSERWLP
+1216 
-1231 SAQIGVSPDGLAHA
+1231 
-1245 EWRLPAA
+1245 
-1252 AGDTESNGTL
+1252 
-1262 AMEFLGSGLIR
+1262 
-1273 FAAVSP
+1273 
-1279 QSIHGEAQRMRV
+1279 
-1291 NGTLPMAEAVRAV
+1291 
-1304 QPFTAAL
+1304 
-1311 RP
+1311 

>member
-1 MATDK
+1 MATDS
-6 PAGGVFSPV
+6 PAEGVFSPV
-15 TPRVDFVAMEKE
+15 TPRVDFIALEHE
-27 QLRWWEEAGI
+27 LLRWWEEAGI

-144 QSQRLGYWMDWDHS
+144 QSQRLGYWMDWDDS

-172 FLKRCHDKGWLYRGT
+172 FLKRCHEKGWLYRGT

-219 VRFPL
+219 VRLPL

-259 RVGDEIIYL
+259 RVGGEIIYL
-268 GRKRI
+268 GRKRT
-273 DLLKEMAG
+273 DVLTQMFD
-281 ESKVRPGGNE
+281 ESKVPL
-291 SFNPLEQIGVSKP
+291 LEQLGVSNL
-304 LGVLSMLELLGTG
+304 LGVETGRELLGTG
-317 VEVLEELPG
+317 VEVLEEMPG

-341 EAQRGVEHRVIPW
+341 EAQHGVEHRVIPW
-354 NEVGEDEGTAI
+354 NDVGEDEGTAI

-378 LGKEHSLA
+378 LGKEHSLP

-391 DENGHYVD
+391 DENGYYVD

-413 DRIFVDLE
+413 DRIFADLE
-421 RKGLLYCTEV
+421 RKGLLYCTEE

-510 DACGSF
+510 DACGGF
-516 EVVGSEQELEERAV
+516 EVVGSEHELEERAV
-530 EGWQEFAGHSPHRP
+530 AGWQEFAGHSPHRP
-544 WIDGVKIEC
+544 WIDGVKIAC
-553 SSCGGKISRIR
+553 SSCGETMSRIR

-587 DHWRDW
+587 EHWRDW

-630 FTYALLRDEHGAE
+630 FSYALLRDEHGAE

-668 MYLRHTPANNL
+668 MYLRHTPAHNL
-679 NFGYTPGDEVRRQ
+679 NFGYSPGDEVRRQ

-712 WQPVTVDGG
+712 WRPVTVDGG
-721 YGEVAEFTE
+721 YQSVAEFTE

-736 SELHQTIGDV
+736 SELHQTTRAV
-746 TKALETWRPET
+746 TMALETWRPET

-785 QDRRS
+785 Q
-790 SNEPA
+790 EQPA
-795 PSSMVQ
+795 AATTASIVD
-801 KIRTFLNLF
+801 TFLARYG
-810 DADKCAA
+810 ADKCAA

-823 CLTTLAKLLAPFNP
+823 CLTTLVRLLAPFAP
-837 FISEAIYRNL
+837 FISEAIHRNL
-847 VADRVSGAPPSVH
+847 VAERVPGAPPSVH
-860 LCDWPAANEKLIDEE
+860 LCDWPEADAALIDEE
-875 LSAATNL
+875 LSAATGL

-892 ARERANLRV
+892 ARAAAARRV

-906 ELVVDLSNEQ
+906 ELVVDLDSEKEQ
-916 DQTRLATIGGQLRDE
+916 ARLPVIRAQLLDE

-941 EVGGLTAATI
+941 EVGGLTVATV
-951 KPNFRALGPRFGRRM
+951 KPNFKALGPRFGRRM
-966 REVAAAI
+966 KEVTAAI
-973 AGADA
+973 AAADP
-978 AAVALQAATGDPV
+978 AAVAAQIASGDSV

-1003 VVETAPREAYAI
+1003 VVETAPREAYAT

-1027 ELTPELRAEGMV
+1027 ELTSELRAEGMV

-1044 KINNLRRESGFAI
+1044 VINNLRRESGFAI
-1057 TDRITLYVD
+1057 TDRIVLFVN
-1066 VHDLTGD
+1066 VH
-1073 GEVREVVDAL
+1073 GEPDAGATSNSLVRLADRSRHNQGSVVDRSRL
-1083 HELVRTAANQRH
+1083 FLNIS
-1095 EQDGLAARGKLL
+1095 KP
-1107 WNLGITRNLLKGALR
+1107 NLLKKALMAN
-1122 TFEKRLRA
+1122 EKQFK
-1130 DVLAT
+1130 DEVLAT
-1135 DVHYDS
+1135 EVHYAA
-1141 EVPQDAHTTTGII
+1141 EVPGDAPATECVI
-1154 DGRRVAIGV
+1154 DGHRVTV
-1163 RLSWESRLSAANDT
+1163 
-1177 EQIDAVLREHD
+1177 
-1188 LAQVADRLC
+1188 
-1197 YLRQLAAD
+1197 
-1205 DPDEPTLQGDS
+1205 
-1216 VRELARFLLSERWLP
+1216 
-1231 SAQIGVSPDGLAHA
+1231 
-1245 EWRLPAA
+1245 
-1252 AGDTESNGTL
+1252 
-1262 AMEFLGSGLIR
+1262 
-1273 FAAVSP
+1273 
-1279 QSIHGEAQRMRV
+1279 
-1291 NGTLPMAEAVRAV
+1291 AV
-1304 QPFTAAL
+1304 Q
-1311 RP
+1311 RS

>member
-1 MATDK
+1 MATDS
-6 PAGGVFSPV
+6 PAEGMFSPV
-15 TPRVDFVAMEKE
+15 TPRVDFIALEHE
-27 QLRWWEEAGI
+27 LLRWWEEAGI

-172 FLKRCHDKGWLYRGT
+172 FLKRCQEKGWLYRGT

-254 RYVRV
+254 RYVRA
-259 RVGDEIIYL
+259 RVGGEIIYL

-281 ESKVRPGGNE
+281 ESKRRPV
-291 SFNPLEQIGVSKP
+291 NPLEQLGVSDLLGVSTAGEMLGIGV
-304 LGVLSMLELLGTG
+304 EA
-317 VEVLEELPG
+317 LEELPG

-341 EAQRGVEHRVIPW
+341 EAQHGVEHRVIPW
-354 NEVGEDEGTAI
+354 NDVGEDEGTAI

-378 LGKEHSLA
+378 LGKEHGLA

-391 DENGHYVD
+391 DENGYYVD

-413 DRIFVDLE
+413 DRIFADLE
-421 RKGLLYCTEV
+421 RNGLLYCTEE
-431 HQHRY
+431 HRHRY

-451 DEWFIS
+451 EEWFIS

-469 RKVRWIPAFGLEREL
+469 RKVSWIPAFGLEREL

-510 DACGSF
+510 EACGSF
-516 EVVGSEQELEERAV
+516 EVIGSEHELEERAV
-530 EGWQEFAGHSPHRP
+530 AGWQEFAGHSPHRP
-544 WIDGVKIEC
+544 WIDGVKIAC
-553 SSCGGKISRIR
+553 SSCGETMSRIR

-587 DHWRDW
+587 EHWRDW

-630 FTYALLRDEHGAE
+630 FSYALLRDEHGAE

-679 NFGYTPGDEVRRQ
+679 NFGYAPGDEVRRQ

-721 YGEVAEFTE
+721 YAEVAEFTE

-736 SELHQTIGDV
+736 SELQQTIRDV
-746 TKALETWRPET
+746 TKALDTWRPET

-785 QDRRS
+785 Q
-790 SNEPA
+790 EQPA
-795 PSSMVQ
+795 AAKTASAVD
-801 KIRTFLNLF
+801 TFLARYG
-810 DADKCAA
+810 ADKCAA

-847 VADRVSGAPPSVH
+847 VAERVPDAPASVH
-860 LCDWPAANEKLIDEE
+860 LCDWPGADAAVIDEE
-875 LSAATNL
+875 LSAATGL

-892 ARERANLRV
+892 ARAAANLRV

-906 ELVVDLSNEQ
+906 ELVVDLDSEQ
-916 DQTRLATIGGQLRDE
+916 EQARLPVIRAQLLDE

-941 EVGGLTAATI
+941 EVGGLTAATV
-951 KPNFRALGPRFGRRM
+951 KPNFRTLGPRFGRRM
-966 REVAAAI
+966 KEVTAAI
-973 AGADA
+973 AAADPASVA
-978 AAVALQAATGDPV
+978 AQAASADPV
-991 QVGEFELQAEDL
+991 QVGDFELQAEDL
-1003 VVETAPREAYAI
+1003 VVDTVPREAYAI

-1027 ELTPELRAEGMV
+1027 ELTPELRAEGVV

-1044 KINNLRRESGFAI
+1044 MINNHRRESGYSI
-1057 TDRITLYVD
+1057 VD
-1066 VHDLTGD
+1066 KIELFLGLFNISDPVALKDLQGAFLKN
-1073 GEVREVVDAL
+1073 EAL
-1083 HELVRTAANQRH
+1083 IRSE
-1095 EQDGLAARGKLL
+1095 
-1107 WNLGITRNLLKGALR
+1107 
-1122 TFEKRLRA
+1122 
-1130 DVLAT
+1130 VLANE
-1135 DVHYDS
+1135 VHYGS
-1141 EVPQDAHTTTGII
+1141 PPEGAKLGKIT
-1154 DGRRVAIGV
+1154 VAGHEINIGTIK
-1163 RLSWESRLSAANDT
+1163 EP
-1177 EQIDAVLREHD
+1177 
-1188 LAQVADRLC
+1188 
-1197 YLRQLAAD
+1197 AD
-1205 DPDEPTLQGDS
+1205 D
-1216 VRELARFLLSERWLP
+1216 A
-1231 SAQIGVSPDGLAHA
+1231 
-1245 EWRLPAA
+1245 
-1252 AGDTESNGTL
+1252 
-1262 AMEFLGSGLIR
+1262 
-1273 FAAVSP
+1273 
-1279 QSIHGEAQRMRV
+1279 
-1291 NGTLPMAEAVRAV
+1291 
-1304 QPFTAAL
+1304 
-1311 RP
+1311 

>member
-1 MATDK
+1 MATD
-6 PAGGVFSPV
+6 PPVGGVFSPV
-15 TPRVDFVAMEKE
+15 TPRVDFVALE
-27 QLRWWEEAGI
+27 QELLRWWDEAGI

-44 NDAAERRHS
+44 NEASERRYS

-172 FLKRCHDKGWLYRGT
+172 FLKRCHENGWLYRGT

-219 VRFPL
+219 VRLPL
-224 TDAEG
+224 TDLKGRAER

-254 RYVRV
+254 RYVRA
-259 RVGDEIIYL
+259 RVGDEIVYL
-268 GRKRI
+268 GKERI
-273 DLLKEMAG
+273 ELLTELAG
-281 ESKVRPGGNE
+281 AMKVRPDGPE
-291 SFNPLEQIGVSKP
+291 LVTPLEQLGVSDL
-304 LGVLSMLELLGTG
+304 LGVATAGQALGVG

-341 EAQRGVEHRVIPW
+341 AAQRGVEHRVVPW
-354 NEVGEDEGTAI
+354 TEVGEHEGTAI

-378 LGKEHSLA
+378 LGKEHGLA

-399 GFGWLTGNSVFDVR
+399 GFGWLTGMSVFDVR
-413 DRIFVDLE
+413 ERIFADLE
-421 RKGLLYCTEV
+421 GKGLLYCTEE

-469 RKVRWIPAFGLEREL
+469 RNVRWIPAFGLEREL

-510 DACGSF
+510 DSCASF
-516 EVVGSEQELEERAV
+516 EVIGSEHELEERAV
-530 EGWQEFAGHSPHRP
+530 EGWDEFAGHSPHRP
-544 WIDGVKIEC
+544 WIDGVKIAC
-553 SSCGGKISRIR
+553 SSCGDKMSRIR

-572 AGIVPFSTIGYRNDR
+572 AGIVPFSTIGYRHDR
-587 DHWRDW
+587 EHWRDW

-615 AMSATLEETEPFKAC
+615 AMSATLEQTEPFRAC
-630 FTYALLRDEHGAE
+630 FTYALLRDEHGDE

-679 NFGYTPGDEVRRQ
+679 NFGYAPGDEVRRQ

-712 WQPVTVDGG
+712 WQPVTADGG
-721 YGEVAEFTE
+721 YAEVAEFTE

-736 SELHQTIGDV
+736 SELHQAIRAVAT
-746 TKALETWRPET
+746 ALETWRPET

-785 QDRRS
+785 EGRS
-790 SNEPA
+790 V
-795 PSSMVQ
+795 PSGMLSR
-801 KIRTFLNLF
+801 IDTFLTLYN
-810 DADKCAA
+810 ADKCAA

-823 CLTTLAKLLAPFNP
+823 CLTTLARLLAPFTP

-847 VADRVSGAPPSVH
+847 VAERVPDAPPSVH
-860 LCDWPAANEKLIDEE
+860 LCDWPVADDKLIDED

-906 ELVVDLSNEQ
+906 ELVVDLSNEK
-916 DQTRLATIGGQLRDE
+916 DRARLATIGDQLRDE
-931 LNVKQVRLAA
+931 LNVKQVRLAT
-941 EVGGLTAATI
+941 EVGGLTAATV
-951 KPNFRALGPRFGRRM
+951 KPNFKALGPRFGRRM
-966 REVAAAI
+966 KEVTAAI
-973 AGADA
+973 AAAEA
-978 AAVALQAATGDPV
+978 AAVAAKAESGDPV
-991 QVGEFELQAEDL
+991 QVGEFELHADDL

-1027 ELTPELRAEGMV
+1027 ELTPDLRAEGMV

-1044 KINNLRRESGFAI
+1044 KINNLRRESGLDI
-1057 TDRITLYVD
+1057 TDRITLYLD
-1066 VHDLTGD
+1066 VHDLPDG
-1073 GEVREVVDAL
+1073 GEVREVEGAL
-1083 HELVRTAANQRH
+1083 QALAHMAASQRH
-1095 EQDGLAARGKLL
+1095 EQNGRDDRSRLL
-1107 WNLGITRNLLKGALR
+1107 WNLGMTHNMLKGGLR
-1122 TFEKRLRA
+1122 TFEKRLRD

-1135 DVHYDS
+1135 DVHYGAPM
-1141 EVPQDAHTTTGII
+1141 PQDALTADGII
-1154 DGRRVAIGV
+1154 AGRHMTIGV
-1163 RLSWESRLSAANDT
+1163 KLSWETGLRAAT
-1177 EQIDAVLREHD
+1177 GAESIDGMLREHD
-1188 LAQVADRLC
+1188 LVQVADRLR
-1197 YLRQLAAD
+1197 YLRQLAAA
-1205 DPDEPTLQGDS
+1205 DPEEPALQVDS
-1216 VRELARFLLSERWLP
+1216 LRELTRFLLSERWL
-1231 SAQIGVSPDGLAHA
+1231 SGAQIGVSPDGLAHA
-1245 EWRLPAA
+1245 EWPIP
-1252 AGDTESNGTL
+1252 GDATGVESNGVV

-1279 QSIHGEAQRMRV
+1279 QSTHGDTQRMRV
-1291 NGTLPMAEAVRAV
+1291 NGTLPKAEVVRAV
-1304 QPFTAAL
+1304 EAFTATL
-1311 RP
+1311 RE

>member
-1 MATDK
+1 M
-6 PAGGVFSPV
+6 FSPV
-15 TPRVDFVAMEKE
+15 TPRVDFIALEHE
-27 QLRWWEEAGI
+27 LLRWWDEAGI

-44 NDAAERRHS
+44 NEASERRHS

-110 KGFSSKRDIEAYGIG
+110 KGFSSKRDIEAYGIA

-137 YAAIQTR
+137 YAAIQTS
-144 QSQRLGYWMDWDHS
+144 QSQRLGYWMDWDDS

-172 FLKRCHDKGWLYRGT
+172 FLKRCHENGWLYRGT

-206 TEGYQDVTHTAVY
+206 TEGYQEVTHTAVY
-219 VRFPL
+219 VRLPL
-224 TDAEG
+224 TDLKGRAEG
-229 ESLLIWTTTPWT
+229 ESLLVWTTTPWT

-254 RYVRV
+254 RYVCL
-259 RVGDEIIYL
+259 RVGDDQVVYL
-268 GRKRI
+268 GKERVPW
-273 DLLKEMAG
+273 LLA
-281 ESKVRPGGNE
+281 S
-291 SFNPLEQIGVSKP
+291 
-304 LGVLSMLELLGTG
+304 GVLKGRNQPRVVYVQGASMVEDALSQYG
-317 VEVLEELPG
+317 VDLLEELPG

-341 EAQRGVEHRVIPW
+341 EAQHGVEHRVIPW
-354 NEVGEDEGTAI
+354 DEVGEDEGTAI

-378 LGKEHSLA
+378 LGKEHGLA
-386 VVAPL
+386 LVAPL

-399 GFGWLTGNSVFDVR
+399 GFGWLTGESVFDVR
-413 DRIFVDLE
+413 DRIFADLE
-421 RKGLLYCTEV
+421 GKGLLYCTEE

-462 HTMMEIT
+462 HTMMDIT

-497 KRYWGLALPIWTC
+497 KRYWGLALPIWPC
-510 DACGSF
+510 EACGSF
-516 EVVGSEQELEERAV
+516 EVIGSEHELEERAV
-530 EGWQEFAGHSPHRP
+530 EGWPEYAGHSPHRP
-544 WIDGVKIEC
+544 WIDGVKIAC
-553 SSCGGKISRIR
+553 SSCGEKISRIR

-572 AGIVPFSTIGYRNDR
+572 AGIVPFSTIGYRHDR
-587 DHWRDW
+587 EHWRDW

-654 EDAADKMGV
+654 EDAADRMGV

-679 NFGYTPGDEVRRQ
+679 NFGYGPGDEVRRQ

-712 WQPVTVDGG
+712 WQPVSADGG
-721 YGEVAEFTE
+721 YVGVAEFTE

-736 SELHQTIGDV
+736 SELHQTIRAV
-746 TKALETWRPET
+746 TTALETWRPET

-772 YVRRSRRRFWRGQ
+772 YVRRSRRRFWRGEQ
-785 QDRRS
+785 GQ
-790 SNEPA
+790 PA
-795 PSSMVQ
+795 AVAPKSVVDS
-801 KIRTFLNLF
+801 FLARYG
-810 DADKCAA
+810 ADKCAA

-823 CLTTLAKLLAPFNP
+823 CLTTLAKLLAPFTP

-847 VADRVSGAPPSVH
+847 VADRVPAAPESVH
-860 LCDWPAANEKLIDEE
+860 LCDWPETDRALTDED

-916 DQTRLATIGGQLRDE
+916 EEARIEVIEAQLLDE

-941 EVGGLTAATI
+941 EVGGLTAATV
-951 KPNFRALGPRFGRRM
+951 KPNFKALGPRFGRRM
-966 REVAAAI
+966 KEVTAAI
-973 AGADA
+973 AAADA
-978 AAVALQAATGDPV
+978 TTLAAQAASDGPV
-991 QVGEFELQAEDL
+991 QVGEFELQADDL
-1003 VVETAPREAYAI
+1003 VVETAPRDAYAI

-1039 REAVH
+1039 RETVH
-1044 KINNLRRESGFAI
+1044 KINNLRRESGLEI
-1057 TDRITLYVD
+1057 TDRITLYLD
-1066 VHDLTGD
+1066 VHDLPDG
-1073 GEVREVVDAL
+1073 GEVREVEGTLHAL
-1083 HELVRTAANQRH
+1083 LHVAASQRH
-1095 EQDGLAARGKLL
+1095 EQNGTDDRSSLLRNLAV
-1107 WNLGITRNLLKGALR
+1107 TRNVLKGALR
-1122 TFEKRLRA
+1122 TFEKRLRD

-1135 DVHYDS
+1135 DVRYDAPM
-1141 EVPQDAHTTTGII
+1141 PQDAFTADGII
-1154 DGRRVAIGV
+1154 DGRRVTIGV
-1163 RLSWESRLSAANDT
+1163 KLSWETALRAATDP
-1177 EQIDAVLREHD
+1177 EAIVAVLRQQN
-1188 LAQVADRLC
+1188 LVQVADRL
-1197 YLRQLAAD
+1197 RSHPQLATDA
-1205 DPDEPTLQGDS
+1205 PAEPTLQVDS
-1216 VRELARFLLSERWLP
+1216 LRELARFLLSERWL
-1231 SAQIGVSPDGLAHA
+1231 SGAQVGVTPGGLAQA
-1245 EWRLPAA
+1245 KWRIPGAA
-1252 AGDTESNGTL
+1252 ADTENDGIL
-1262 AMEFLGSGLIR
+1262 AMEFFGSGLIR
-1273 FAAVSP
+1273 FAAVAP
-1279 QSIHGEAQRMRV
+1279 QSTQGDAQRMRV
-1291 NGTLPMAEAVRAV
+1291 NGTLPKAEAVRV
-1304 QPFTAAL
+1304 VKPFTATL
-1311 RP
+1311 RE

>member
-1 MATDK
+1 MNTNCF
-6 PAGGVFSPV
+6 AGGS
-15 TPRVDFVAMEKE
+15 
-27 QLRWWEEAGI
+27 EAGI

-44 NDAAERRHS
+44 NEAAERRHS

-110 KGFSSKRDIEAYGIG
+110 KGFASKRDIEAYGIG
-125 RFVEDCKERVRK
+125 RFVEDCKERVRT
-137 YAAIQTR
+137 YAAIQTS

-172 FLKRCHDKGWLYRGT
+172 FLKRCHDNGWLYRGT

-219 VRFPL
+219 VRLPL
-224 TDAEG
+224 TDLKGRAER

-254 RYVRV
+254 RYVRA
-259 RVGDEIIYL
+259 RVGNEILYL
-268 GRKRI
+268 GRKRL
-273 DLLKEMAG
+273 DLLTELAG
-281 ESKVRPGGNE
+281 AEKVRPE
-291 SFNPLEQIGVSKP
+291 TALEQLGVSGL
-304 LGVLSMLELLGTG
+304 LGVATAEELAGVG

-326 SALVGRTYR
+326 SALIGRTYR

-341 EAQRGVEHRVIPW
+341 AAQRGVEHRVIPW
-354 NEVGEDEGTAI
+354 DEVGEEEGTAI

-378 LGKEHSLA
+378 LGKEHGLA

-399 GFGWLTGNSVFDVR
+399 GFGWLTGERVFDVR
-413 DRIFVDLE
+413 DGIFADLE
-421 RKGLLYCTEV
+421 GKGLLYCTEE
-431 HQHRY
+431 HRHRY

-469 RKVRWIPAFGLEREL
+469 RNVQWIPAFGLEREL

-497 KRYWGLALPIWTC
+497 KRYWGLALPIWPC

-516 EVVGSEQELEERAV
+516 EVIGSEHELEERAV

-544 WIDGVKIEC
+544 WIDGVKIAC
-553 SSCGGKISRIR
+553 SSCGEKLSRIR

-615 AMSATLEETEPFKAC
+615 AMSATLEETEPFRAC
-630 FTYALLRDEHGAE
+630 FTYALLRDEHGDE

-679 NFGYTPGDEVRRQ
+679 NFGYGPGDEVRRQ

-712 WQPVTVDGG
+712 WQPVTADGG
-721 YGEVAEFTE
+721 YAEVAEFTE

-736 SELHQTIGDV
+736 SELHQTIRAV
-746 TKALETWRPET
+746 TTALDTWRPET

-785 QDRRS
+785 Q
-790 SNEPA
+790 EQPA
-795 PSSMVQ
+795 AANTASAVD
-801 KIRTFLNLF
+801 TFLARYG
-810 DADKCAA
+810 ADKCAA

-823 CLTTLAKLLAPFNP
+823 CLTTLVKLLAPFAP

-847 VADRVSGAPPSVH
+847 VAERVAGAPPSVH
-860 LCDWPAANEKLIDEE
+860 LCDWPQADEALIDEG

-882 AMRLARLGRS
+882 AMRLSRLGRS
-892 ARERANLRV
+892 ARAGANLRV

-906 ELVVDLSNEQ
+906 ELVVDLDSEQ
-916 DQTRLATIGGQLRDE
+916 EQARLPVVRAQLLEE

-941 EVGGLTAATI
+941 EVGGLTAATV

-966 REVAAAI
+966 KEVTAAI
-973 AGADA
+973 AAADA
-978 AAVALQAATGDPV
+978 ADVAAQAASGESV
-991 QVGEFELQAEDL
+991 SLGEFELQADDL
-1003 VVETAPREAYAI
+1003 VVETTPREAYAI

-1044 KINNLRRESGFAI
+1044 MINNLRREKGFDIA
-1057 TDRITLYVD
+1057 DRICLFVD
-1066 VHDLTGD
+1066 IH
-1073 GEVREVVDAL
+1073 
-1083 HELVRTAANQRH
+1083 HELDQKEALNALVRAADHLPMDDLIAFRLEVFSH
-1095 EQDGLAARGKLL
+1095 DPGKLL
-1107 WNLGITRNLLKGALR
+1107 RAFLTHEQQLR
-1122 TFEKRLRA
+1122 EEVLAVEVHYNSEAPDDAPSTAGVIGGCPVTFRIWLACRA
-1130 DVLAT
+1130 DCAPREIRGRSTRYCVSTIL
-1135 DVHYDS
+1135 
-1141 EVPQDAHTTTGII
+1141 VP
-1154 DGRRVAIGV
+1154 
-1163 RLSWESRLSAANDT
+1163 W
-1177 EQIDAVLREHD
+1177 
-1188 LAQVADRLC
+1188 
-1197 YLRQLAAD
+1197 
-1205 DPDEPTLQGDS
+1205 
-1216 VRELARFLLSERWLP
+1216 
-1231 SAQIGVSPDGLAHA
+1231 
-1245 EWRLPAA
+1245 
-1252 AGDTESNGTL
+1252 
-1262 AMEFLGSGLIR
+1262 
-1273 FAAVSP
+1273 
-1279 QSIHGEAQRMRV
+1279 
-1291 NGTLPMAEAVRAV
+1291 
-1304 QPFTAAL
+1304 
-1311 RP
+1311 

>member
-1 MATDK
+1 MATDS
-6 PAGGVFSPV
+6 PAEGVFSPV
-15 TPRVDFVAMEKE
+15 TPRVDFIALEHE
-27 QLRWWEEAGI
+27 LLRWWEEAGI

-44 NDAAERRHS
+44 NETSERRHS

-144 QSQRLGYWMDWDHS
+144 QSQRLGYWMDWDDS

-172 FLKRCHDKGWLYRGT
+172 FLKRCHEKGWLYRGT

-219 VRFPL
+219 VRLPL

-259 RVGDEIIYL
+259 RVGGEIIYL
-268 GRKRI
+268 GRKRT
-273 DLLKEMAG
+273 DVLTQMFD
-281 ESKVRPGGNE
+281 ESKVPL
-291 SFNPLEQIGVSKP
+291 LEQLGVSNL
-304 LGVLSMLELLGTG
+304 LGVETGRDLLGTG
-317 VEVLEELPG
+317 VEVLEEMPG

-341 EAQRGVEHRVIPW
+341 EAQHGVEHRVIPW
-354 NEVGEDEGTAI
+354 NDVGEDEGTAI

-378 LGKEHSLA
+378 LGKEHSLP

-391 DENGHYVD
+391 DENGYYVD

-413 DRIFVDLE
+413 DRIFADLE
-421 RKGLLYCTEV
+421 RNGLLYCTEE
-431 HQHRY
+431 HRHRY

-510 DACGSF
+510 DACGGF
-516 EVVGSEQELEERAV
+516 EVVGSEHELEERAV
-530 EGWQEFAGHSPHRP
+530 AGWQEFAGHSPHRP
-544 WIDGVKIEC
+544 WIDGVKIAC
-553 SSCGGKISRIR
+553 SSCGETMSRIR

-572 AGIVPFSTIGYRNDR
+572 AGIVPFSTIGYRSDR
-587 DHWRDW
+587 EHWRDW

-630 FTYALLRDEHGAE
+630 FSYALLRDEHGAE

-679 NFGYTPGDEVRRQ
+679 NFGYSPGDEVRRQ

-721 YGEVAEFTE
+721 YESVAEFTE

-736 SELHQTIGDV
+736 SELHQTTRAV
-746 TKALETWRPET
+746 TTALETWRPET

-785 QDRRS
+785 Q
-790 SNEPA
+790 EQPA
-795 PSSMVQ
+795 AATTASAVD
-801 KIRTFLNLF
+801 TFLARYG
-810 DADKCAA
+810 ADKCAA

-823 CLTTLAKLLAPFNP
+823 CLTTLVRLLAPFAP
-837 FISEAIYRNL
+837 FISEAIHRNL
-847 VADRVSGAPPSVH
+847 VAERVPGAPPSVH
-860 LCDWPAANEKLIDEE
+860 LCDWPEADAALIDEE
-875 LSAATNL
+875 LSAATGL

-892 ARERANLRV
+892 ARAAAARRV

-906 ELVVDLSNEQ
+906 ELVVDLDSEKEQ
-916 DQTRLATIGGQLRDE
+916 ARLPVIRAQLLDE

-941 EVGGLTAATI
+941 EVGGLTVATV
-951 KPNFRALGPRFGRRM
+951 KPNFKALGPRFGRRM
-966 REVAAAI
+966 KEVTAAI
-973 AGADA
+973 AAADA
-978 AAVALQAATGDPV
+978 AAVAAQIASGDSV

-1003 VVETAPREAYAI
+1003 VVETAPREAYAT

-1027 ELTPELRAEGMV
+1027 ELTSELRAEGMV

-1044 KINNLRRESGFAI
+1044 VINNLRRESGFAI
-1057 TDRITLYVD
+1057 TDRIVLFVN
-1066 VHDLTGD
+1066 VH
-1073 GEVREVVDAL
+1073 GEPDAGATSNSLVRLADRSRHNQGSVVDRSRL
-1083 HELVRTAANQRH
+1083 FLNIS
-1095 EQDGLAARGKLL
+1095 KP
-1107 WNLGITRNLLKGALR
+1107 NLLKKALMAN
-1122 TFEKRLRA
+1122 EKQFK
-1130 DVLAT
+1130 DEVLAT
-1135 DVHYDS
+1135 EVHYAA
-1141 EVPQDAHTTTGII
+1141 EVPGDAPATECVI
-1154 DGRRVAIGV
+1154 DGHRVTV
-1163 RLSWESRLSAANDT
+1163 
-1177 EQIDAVLREHD
+1177 
-1188 LAQVADRLC
+1188 
-1197 YLRQLAAD
+1197 
-1205 DPDEPTLQGDS
+1205 
-1216 VRELARFLLSERWLP
+1216 
-1231 SAQIGVSPDGLAHA
+1231 
-1245 EWRLPAA
+1245 
-1252 AGDTESNGTL
+1252 
-1262 AMEFLGSGLIR
+1262 
-1273 FAAVSP
+1273 
-1279 QSIHGEAQRMRV
+1279 
-1291 NGTLPMAEAVRAV
+1291 AV
-1304 QPFTAAL
+1304 Q
-1311 RP
+1311 RS

>member
-1 MATDK
+1 MATETRT
-6 PAGGVFSPV
+6 GRVFCPV
-15 TPRVDFVAMEKE
+15 TPRVDFVALEQE
-27 QLRWWEEAGI
+27 QLRWWDEAGI
-37 VGQYLRR
+37 VGQYLHR
-44 NDAAERRHS
+44 NEAAERRHS

-110 KGFSSKRDIEAYGIG
+110 KGFSSKRDIEAYGIA

-137 YAAIQTR
+137 YAAIQTS

-172 FLKRCHDKGWLYRGT
+172 FLKRCHEKGWLYRGT

-206 TEGYQDVTHTAVY
+206 TEGYQEVTHTAVY

-224 TDAEG
+224 TDAAG
-229 ESLLIWTTTPWT
+229 ESLLVWTTTPWT

-254 RYVRV
+254 RYVRA
-259 RVGDEIIYL
+259 RVGDEIVYL

-273 DLLKEMAG
+273 DLLTEMADQ
-281 ESKVRPGGNE
+281 SKVRPEGAE
-291 SFNPLEQIGVSKP
+291 SSNLLEQLGVASLLGVSSAGDV
-304 LGVLSMLELLGTG
+304 LGFG

-341 EAQRGVEHRVIPW
+341 AAQRGVEHRVIPW
-354 NEVGEDEGTAI
+354 DEVGEEEGTAI

-378 LGKEHSLA
+378 LGKQHDLA

-399 GFGWLTGNSVFDVR
+399 GFGWLTGESVFDVR
-413 DRIFVDLE
+413 DGIFGDLE
-421 RKGLLYCTEV
+421 GKGLLYCTEE
-431 HQHRY
+431 HRHRY

-497 KRYWGLALPIWTC
+497 KRYWGLALPIWPC
-510 DACGSF
+510 EACGSF
-516 EVVGSEQELEERAV
+516 EVIGSEHELQERAV
-530 EGWQEFAGHSPHRP
+530 EGWLDFAGHSPHRP

-553 SSCGGKISRIR
+553 SSCGERISRIR

-572 AGIVPFSTIGYRNDR
+572 AGIVPFSTIGYRSDR
-587 DHWRDW
+587 DYWRDW

-615 AMSATLEETEPFKAC
+615 AMSATLEETEPFQAC

-679 NFGYTPGDEVRRQ
+679 NFGYAPGDQVRRQ

-721 YGEVAEFTE
+721 YQGAAELTE

-736 SELHQTIGDV
+736 SELHHTIAAV
-746 TKALETWRPET
+746 TTALETWRPET
-757 AATVLERFVDALSNW
+757 AATALERFVDALSNW

-785 QDRRS
+785 QER
-790 SNEPA
+790 PA
-795 PSSMVQ
+795 AAPAAVVDA
-801 KIRTFLNLF
+801 FLARYG
-810 DADKCAA
+810 ADKCAA

-823 CLTTLAKLLAPFNP
+823 CLTTLVKLLAPFTP
-837 FISEAIYRNL
+837 FIAEAIYRNL
-847 VADRVSGAPPSVH
+847 VGQRVVGAPPSVH
-860 LCDWPAANEKLIDEE
+860 LCDWPQADAALIDAD
-875 LSAATNL
+875 LSAATGL

-892 ARERANLRV
+892 ARAAANLRV

-906 ELVVDLSNEQ
+906 ELVVDLEGEREQ
-916 DQTRLATIGGQLRDE
+916 ARLAVIRAQLLDE
-931 LNVKQVRLAA
+931 LNVKEVRLAA
-941 EVGGLTAATI
+941 EVGGLTAATV
-951 KPNFRALGPRFGRRM
+951 KPNFKALGPRFGRRM
-966 REVAAAI
+966 REVVAAI

-978 AAVALQAATGDPV
+978 AAVAAQAAGGDPV
-991 QVGEFELQAEDL
+991 RIGEFELQAADL
-1003 VVETAPREAYAI
+1003 VVETAPRDAYAI

-1044 KINNLRRESGFAI
+1044 MINNLRRESGFAI
-1057 TDRITLYVD
+1057 ADRITLYA
-1066 VHDLTGD
+1066 
-1073 GEVREVVDAL
+1073 DAAEPVMAAL
-1083 HELVRTAANQRH
+1083 QTHEAL
-1095 EQDGLAARGKLL
+1095 LAA
-1107 WNLGITRNLLKGALR
+1107 
-1122 TFEKRLRA
+1122 E
-1130 DVLAT
+1130 VLAAE
-1135 DVHYDS
+1135 VHYGS
-1141 EVPQDAHTTTGII
+1141 APPEAETHQATIAGHTVTFG
-1154 DGRRVAIGV
+1154 
-1163 RLSWESRLSAANDT
+1163 
-1177 EQIDAVLREHD
+1177 VLRNQ
-1188 LAQVADRLC
+1188 A
-1197 YLRQLAAD
+1197 
-1205 DPDEPTLQGDS
+1205 
-1216 VRELARFLLSERWLP
+1216 
-1231 SAQIGVSPDGLAHA
+1231 
-1245 EWRLPAA
+1245 
-1252 AGDTESNGTL
+1252 
-1262 AMEFLGSGLIR
+1262 LGY
-1273 FAAVSP
+1273 AV
-1279 QSIHGEAQRMRV
+1279 
-1291 NGTLPMAEAVRAV
+1291 
-1304 QPFTAAL
+1304 
-1311 RP
+1311 

>member
-1 MATDK
+1 
-6 PAGGVFSPV
+6 
-15 TPRVDFVAMEKE
+15 
-27 QLRWWEEAGI
+27 
-37 VGQYLRR
+37 
-44 NDAAERRHS
+44 
-53 FIDGPITANNP
+53 

-144 QSQRLGYWMDWDHS
+144 QSQRLGYWMDWDDS

-172 FLKRCHDKGWLYRGT
+172 FLKRCHEKGWLYRGT

-219 VRFPL
+219 VRLPL

-259 RVGDEIIYL
+259 RVGGEIIYL
-268 GRKRI
+268 GRKRT
-273 DLLKEMAG
+273 DVLTQMFD
-281 ESKVRPGGNE
+281 ESKVPL
-291 SFNPLEQIGVSKP
+291 LEQLGVSNL
-304 LGVLSMLELLGTG
+304 LGVETGRELLGTG
-317 VEVLEELPG
+317 VEVLEEMPG

-341 EAQRGVEHRVIPW
+341 EAQHGVEHRVIPW
-354 NEVGEDEGTAI
+354 NDVGEDEGTAI

-378 LGKEHSLA
+378 LGKEHGLA

-391 DENGHYVD
+391 DENGYYVD

-413 DRIFVDLE
+413 DRIFADLE
-421 RKGLLYCTEV
+421 RKGLLYCTEE
-431 HQHRY
+431 HRHRY

-510 DACGSF
+510 DACGGF
-516 EVVGSEQELEERAV
+516 EVVGSEHELEERAV
-530 EGWQEFAGHSPHRP
+530 AGWQEFAGHSPHRP
-544 WIDGVKIEC
+544 WIDGVKIAC
-553 SSCGGKISRIR
+553 SSCGETMSRIR

-587 DHWRDW
+587 EHWRDW

-630 FTYALLRDEHGAE
+630 FSYALLRDEHGAE

-679 NFGYTPGDEVRRQ
+679 NFGYSPGDEVRRQ

-712 WQPVTVDGG
+712 WRPVTVDGG
-721 YGEVAEFTE
+721 YQSVAEFTE

-736 SELHQTIGDV
+736 SELHQTTRAV
-746 TKALETWRPET
+746 TTALETWRPET

-785 QDRRS
+785 Q
-790 SNEPA
+790 EQPA
-795 PSSMVQ
+795 AATTASAVD
-801 KIRTFLNLF
+801 TFLARYG
-810 DADKCAA
+810 ADKCAA

-823 CLTTLAKLLAPFNP
+823 CLTTLVRLLAPFAP
-837 FISEAIYRNL
+837 FISEAIHRNL
-847 VADRVSGAPPSVH
+847 VAERVPGAPPSVH
-860 LCDWPAANEKLIDEE
+860 LCDWPEADAALIDEE
-875 LSAATNL
+875 LSAATGL

-892 ARERANLRV
+892 ARAAANLRV

-906 ELVVDLSNEQ
+906 ELVVDLDSEKEQ
-916 DQTRLATIGGQLRDE
+916 ARLPVIRAQLLDE

-941 EVGGLTAATI
+941 EVGGLTVATV
-951 KPNFRALGPRFGRRM
+951 KPNFKALGPRFGRRM
-966 REVAAAI
+966 KEVTAAI
-973 AGADA
+973 AAADA
-978 AAVALQAATGDPV
+978 AAVAAQIASGDSV

-1003 VVETAPREAYAI
+1003 VVETAPREAYAT

-1027 ELTPELRAEGMV
+1027 ELTSELRAEGMV

-1044 KINNLRRESGFAI
+1044 VINNLRRESGFAI
-1057 TDRITLYVD
+1057 TDRIVLFVN
-1066 VHDLTGD
+1066 VH
-1073 GEVREVVDAL
+1073 GEPDAGATSNSLVRLADRSRHNQGSVVDRSRL
-1083 HELVRTAANQRH
+1083 FLNIS
-1095 EQDGLAARGKLL
+1095 KP
-1107 WNLGITRNLLKGALR
+1107 NLLKKALMAN
-1122 TFEKRLRA
+1122 EKQFK
-1130 DVLAT
+1130 DEVLAT
-1135 DVHYDS
+1135 EVHYAA
-1141 EVPQDAHTTTGII
+1141 EVPGDAPATECVI
-1154 DGRRVAIGV
+1154 DGHRVTV
-1163 RLSWESRLSAANDT
+1163 
-1177 EQIDAVLREHD
+1177 
-1188 LAQVADRLC
+1188 
-1197 YLRQLAAD
+1197 
-1205 DPDEPTLQGDS
+1205 
-1216 VRELARFLLSERWLP
+1216 
-1231 SAQIGVSPDGLAHA
+1231 
-1245 EWRLPAA
+1245 
-1252 AGDTESNGTL
+1252 
-1262 AMEFLGSGLIR
+1262 
-1273 FAAVSP
+1273 
-1279 QSIHGEAQRMRV
+1279 
-1291 NGTLPMAEAVRAV
+1291 AV
-1304 QPFTAAL
+1304 Q
-1311 RP
+1311 RS

>member
-1 MATDK
+1 M
-6 PAGGVFSPV
+6 FSPV
-15 TPRVDFVAMEKE
+15 TPRVDFVALE
-27 QLRWWEEAGI
+27 QELLRWWDEAGI

-44 NDAAERRHS
+44 NEAAERRHS

-110 KGFSSKRDIEAYGIG
+110 KGFSSKRDIEAYGIA

-137 YAAIQTR
+137 YAAIQTS
-144 QSQRLGYWMDWDHS
+144 QSQRLGYWMDWDDS

-172 FLKRCHDKGWLYRGT
+172 FLKRCHENGWLYRGT

-219 VRFPL
+219 VRLPL
-224 TDAEG
+224 TDLKGRADG
-229 ESLLIWTTTPWT
+229 ESLLVWTTTPWT

-254 RYVRV
+254 RYVRA
-259 RVGDEIIYL
+259 RVGNEIVYL
-268 GRKRI
+268 GEKRI
-273 DLLKEMAG
+273 ELLTELAG
-281 ESKVRPGGNE
+281 AMQVRPE
-291 SFNPLEQIGVSKP
+291 DAELANPLEQLGVSDL
-304 LGVLSMLELLGTG
+304 LGVETAGEALGVS

-335 GPFDDL
+335 GPFDEL
-341 EAQRGVEHRVIPW
+341 AAQRGVEHRVIPW
-354 NEVGEDEGTAI
+354 DDVGEEEGTAI

-378 LGKEHSLA
+378 LGKKHGLP

-399 GFGWLTGNSVFDVR
+399 GFGWLTGESVFDVR
-413 DRIFVDLE
+413 DRIFADLE
-421 RKGLLYCTEV
+421 GKGLLYCTEE

-469 RKVRWIPAFGLEREL
+469 RNVQWIPAFGLEREL

-497 KRYWGLALPIWTC
+497 KRYWGLALPIWPC
-510 DACGSF
+510 EACGSF
-516 EVVGSEQELEERAV
+516 EVIGSEQELEERAV
-530 EGWQEFAGHSPHRP
+530 EGWDEFAGHSPHRP

-553 SSCGGKISRIR
+553 SSCGEKASRIR

-572 AGIVPFSTIGYRNDR
+572 AGIVPFSTIGYRHDR
-587 DHWRDW
+587 EHWRDW

-615 AMSATLEETEPFKAC
+615 AMSATLEKTEPFRAC

-679 NFGYTPGDEVRRQ
+679 NFGYGPGDEVRRQ

-721 YGEVAEFTE
+721 YAEVAEFTE

-736 SELHQTIGDV
+736 SELHQTIRAV
-746 TKALETWRPET
+746 TKALDTWRPET

-785 QDRRS
+785 QDKQAPGEPV
-790 SNEPA
+790 SN
-795 PSSMVQ
+795 SMVQ
-801 KIRTFLNLF
+801 KIRTFLTLF

-823 CLTTLAKLLAPFNP
+823 CLTTLVKLLAPFTP

-847 VADRVSGAPPSVH
+847 VADRVRDAPASVH
-860 LCDWPAANEKLIDEE
+860 LCDWPQADAALIDEE

-882 AMRLARLGRS
+882 AMRLSRLGRS
-892 ARERANLRV
+892 ARAGANLRV

-906 ELVVDLSNEQ
+906 ELVVDLDSEQ
-916 DQTRLATIGGQLRDE
+916 EQARLPVIRAQLLDE

-941 EVGGLTAATI
+941 EVGGLTAATV
-951 KPNFRALGPRFGRRM
+951 KPNFRVLGPRFGRRM
-966 REVAAAI
+966 KEVTAAI
-973 AGADA
+973 AA
-978 AAVALQAATGDPV
+978 AEASAVAAQAASGDPV
-991 QVGEFELQAEDL
+991 QVGEFELHADDL

-1027 ELTPELRAEGMV
+1027 ELTPDLHAEGMV

-1044 KINNLRRESGFAI
+1044 KINNLRRESGFDI
-1057 TDRITLYVD
+1057 TDRIRLFVNVHGEPDVD
-1066 VHDLTGD
+1066 ETYRSLIRFADK
-1073 GEVREVVDAL
+1073 VRHHQGGLVERIPLFLNMWHKPNPLKVAL
-1083 HELVRTAANQRH
+1083 
-1095 EQDGLAARGKLL
+1095 LADDKQFRD
-1107 WNLGITRNLLKGALR
+1107 
-1122 TFEKRLRA
+1122 E
-1130 DVLAT
+1130 VLAT
-1135 DVHYDS
+1135 EVHF
-1141 EVPQDAHTTTGII
+1141 DAELPRGAPVTECVIDEHRVTIAVQLSWVNQLRTTTAPEHVDEI
-1154 DGRRVAIGV
+1154 
-1163 RLSWESRLSAANDT
+1163 
-1177 EQIDAVLREHD
+1177 LRAHD
-1188 LAQVADRLC
+1188 LVPVADRLR
-1197 YLRQLAAD
+1197 YLRQVAAD
-1205 DPDEPTLQGDS
+1205 DPEEPRLKIDS
-1216 VRELARFLLSERWLP
+1216 MRELARFLLSERWLP
-1231 SAQIGVSPDGLAHA
+1231 CPQIGVSPDGLAHA
-1245 EWRLPAA
+1245 EWNL
-1252 AGDTESNGTL
+1252 AGDDVDTSGSGIL
-1262 AMEFLGSGLIR
+1262 AMEFLDSGLIR

-1279 QSIHGEAQRMRV
+1279 PSTQEDAQRMRV
-1291 NGTLPMAEAVRAV
+1291 NGTLPKTEAVQAV
-1304 QPFTAAL
+1304 QPFTSIL
-1311 RP
+1311 CP

>member
-1 MATDK
+1 MATDS
-6 PAGGVFSPV
+6 PAEGVFSPV
-15 TPRVDFVAMEKE
+15 TPRVDFIALEHE
-27 QLRWWEEAGI
+27 LLRWWEEAGI

-144 QSQRLGYWMDWDHS
+144 QSQRLGYWMDWDDS

-172 FLKRCHDKGWLYRGT
+172 FLKRCHEKGWLYRGT

-219 VRFPL
+219 VRLPL

-259 RVGDEIIYL
+259 RVGGEIIYL
-268 GRKRI
+268 GRKRT
-273 DLLKEMAG
+273 DVLTQMFD
-281 ESKVRPGGNE
+281 ESKVPL
-291 SFNPLEQIGVSKP
+291 LEQLGVSNL
-304 LGVLSMLELLGTG
+304 LGVETGRELLGTG
-317 VEVLEELPG
+317 VEVLEEMPG

-341 EAQRGVEHRVIPW
+341 EAQHGVEHRVIPW
-354 NEVGEDEGTAI
+354 NDVGEDEGTAI

-378 LGKEHSLA
+378 LGKEHSLP

-391 DENGHYVD
+391 DENGYYVD

-413 DRIFVDLE
+413 DRIFADLE
-421 RKGLLYCTEV
+421 RNGLLYCTEE
-431 HQHRY
+431 HRHRY

-510 DACGSF
+510 DACGGF
-516 EVVGSEQELEERAV
+516 EVVGSEHELEERAV
-530 EGWQEFAGHSPHRP
+530 AGWQEFAGHSPHRP
-544 WIDGVKIEC
+544 WLDGVKIAC
-553 SSCGGKISRIR
+553 SSCGETMSRIR

-587 DHWRDW
+587 EHWRDW

-630 FTYALLRDEHGAE
+630 FSYALLRDEHGAE

-679 NFGYTPGDEVRRQ
+679 NFGYSPGDEVRRQ

-712 WQPVTVDGG
+712 WRPVSVDGG
-721 YGEVAEFTE
+721 YQSVAEFTE

-736 SELHQTIGDV
+736 SELHQTTRAV
-746 TKALETWRPET
+746 TTALETWRPET

-785 QDRRS
+785 Q
-790 SNEPA
+790 EQPA
-795 PSSMVQ
+795 AATTASIVD
-801 KIRTFLNLF
+801 TFLARYG
-810 DADKCAA
+810 ADKCAA

-823 CLTTLAKLLAPFNP
+823 CLTTLVRLLAPFAP
-837 FISEAIYRNL
+837 FISEAIHRNL
-847 VADRVSGAPPSVH
+847 VAERVPGAPPSVH
-860 LCDWPAANEKLIDEE
+860 LCDWPEADAALIDEE
-875 LSAATNL
+875 LSAATGL

-892 ARERANLRV
+892 ARAAAARRV

-906 ELVVDLSNEQ
+906 ELVVDLDSEKEQ
-916 DQTRLATIGGQLRDE
+916 ARLPVIRAQLLDE

-941 EVGGLTAATI
+941 EVGGLTVATV
-951 KPNFRALGPRFGRRM
+951 KPNFKALGPRFGRRM
-966 REVAAAI
+966 KEVTAAI
-973 AGADA
+973 AAADP
-978 AAVALQAATGDPV
+978 AAVAAQIASGDSV

-1003 VVETAPREAYAI
+1003 VVETAPREAYAT

-1027 ELTPELRAEGMV
+1027 ELTSELRAEGMV

-1044 KINNLRRESGFAI
+1044 VINNLRRESGFAI
-1057 TDRITLYVD
+1057 TDRIVLFVN
-1066 VHDLTGD
+1066 VH
-1073 GEVREVVDAL
+1073 GEPDAGATSNSLVRLADRSRHNQGSVVDRSRL
-1083 HELVRTAANQRH
+1083 FLNIS
-1095 EQDGLAARGKLL
+1095 KP
-1107 WNLGITRNLLKGALR
+1107 NLLKKALMAN
-1122 TFEKRLRA
+1122 EKQFK
-1130 DVLAT
+1130 DEVLAT
-1135 DVHYDS
+1135 EVHYAA
-1141 EVPQDAHTTTGII
+1141 EVPGDAPATECVI
-1154 DGRRVAIGV
+1154 DGHRVTV
-1163 RLSWESRLSAANDT
+1163 
-1177 EQIDAVLREHD
+1177 
-1188 LAQVADRLC
+1188 
-1197 YLRQLAAD
+1197 
-1205 DPDEPTLQGDS
+1205 
-1216 VRELARFLLSERWLP
+1216 
-1231 SAQIGVSPDGLAHA
+1231 
-1245 EWRLPAA
+1245 
-1252 AGDTESNGTL
+1252 
-1262 AMEFLGSGLIR
+1262 
-1273 FAAVSP
+1273 
-1279 QSIHGEAQRMRV
+1279 
-1291 NGTLPMAEAVRAV
+1291 AV
-1304 QPFTAAL
+1304 Q
-1311 RP
+1311 RS